1 MQNQK
6 NFIGTCLLLCCSV
19 FATDVWSEQLKESVT
34 NTNPSPEILG
44 AMIPENQ
51 QNIITSLAKFALQY
65 KRSSNAVQQYLIRQ
79 KRKEFLA
86 KHLEDIV
93 LTEWIGRIKTLRT
106 TEKGKASLM
115 IELATVPPQGA
126 SDNKTVPEFSV
137 TMGTWNNSSK
147 DLDYNTLIF
156 PETPIHNWLANINF
170 GEWVVFSGNVFLGDE
185 DYLKEASLTETEAML
200 SPQFIIKFEVIDKID
215 FKNLEVSKSQI
226 SGFSKSKKLSIFVRP
241 ELTIRYYQDYQLS
254 NYNWDYQSYIERWHQ
269 LVDYHW
275 RNHPPSDY
283 LESSN
288 LEGGEVFVLVTV
300 GRDGHVSNYQVS
312 SLGEISDNMREAAL
326 EATRTVTL
334 PPLPEEFPDEKLKV
348 EFRFEH
354 LPMIHLIK
362 AKNDQTNAALLIQDK
377 TKKSENTSVSKMA
390 KKHLNNQLLA
400 QARLY
405 FHEEL
410 RQELTSH
417 FQPHQRFDPS
427 LDLRIELSINNS
439 GKIVEQKLSRPG
451 KSVKFQL
458 AVLNGLN
465 QARFGSVP
473 KPLRSDDPY
482 RVRLRVIP

>member
-106 TEKGKASLM
+106 TEKGKASLR

-156 PETPIHNWLANINF
+156 PETPLHNWLANINF

-334 PPLPEEFPDEKLKV
+334 PPLPE
-348 EFRFEH
+348 
-354 LPMIHLIK
+354 
-362 AKNDQTNAALLIQDK
+362 
-377 TKKSENTSVSKMA
+377 
-390 KKHLNNQLLA
+390 
-400 QARLY
+400 
-405 FHEEL
+405 
-410 RQELTSH
+410 
-417 FQPHQRFDPS
+417 
-427 LDLRIELSINNS
+427 
-439 GKIVEQKLSRPG
+439 
-451 KSVKFQL
+451 
-458 AVLNGLN
+458 
-465 QARFGSVP
+465 
-473 KPLRSDDPY
+473 
-482 RVRLRVIP
+482 